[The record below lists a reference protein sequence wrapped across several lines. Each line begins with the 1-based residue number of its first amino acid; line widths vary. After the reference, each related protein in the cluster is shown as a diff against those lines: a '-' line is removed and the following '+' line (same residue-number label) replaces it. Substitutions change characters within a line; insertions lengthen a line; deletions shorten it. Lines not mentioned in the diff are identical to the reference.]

1 MINYSITLSAVFC
14 AGPLIL
20 NLTIFISLWI
30 LKLIPWKQNYH
41 LDRFSII
48 ILEYTIFSILLY
60 KNRHFKY
67 FINVSILRTVFSS
80 SWRYRIIVNK
90 REIAIPGNWIIQ
102 KFYWMHF
109 RLHKGLFMAQLFHGL
124 DFFVALGLIIKR
136 IIMLDGLLKS
146 PFSSLWCLKSLLAP
160 FLINFP
166 CSTEWL

>member
-1 MINYSITLSAVFC
+1 MPFQQTKIICDSISLGQNKYYALMNYSIALSGVFC
-14 AGPLIL
+14 AELLIL
-20 NLTIFISLWI
+20 NLTVFISPWI
-30 LKLIPWKQNYH
+30 LELIPRKQNYY
-41 LDRFSII
+41 LSLNVC
-48 ILEYTIFSILLY
+48 ILA
-60 KNRHFKY
+60 
-67 FINVSILRTVFSS
+67 TVFSS
-80 SWRYRIIVNK
+80 FWRYRIIVNQG
-90 REIAIPGNWIIQ
+90 EITIPGSWIIQ

-146 PFSSLWCLKSLLAP
+146 PFSSLWCLKSLFAP

>member
-1 MINYSITLSAVFC
+1 MDTENKNFFKCSMET
-14 AGPLIL
+14 
-20 NLTIFISLWI
+20 
-30 LKLIPWKQNYH
+30 KL
-41 LDRFSII
+41 L
-48 ILEYTIFSILLY
+48 
-60 KNRHFKY
+60 
-67 FINVSILRTVFSS
+67 FINRQFKSFLNVCILDTVFSS
-80 SWRYRIIVNK
+80 FWRYRIIVNQG
-90 REIAIPGNWIIQ
+90 EITIFGSRIIQ

-160 FLINFP
+160 FLMNFP